1 MKTQQLCFLA
11 SIITLLISACS
22 ENKSAYEKSLS
33 DCPVVATR
41 EKAGNDQIVVL
52 HTDRL
57 KDTLNIPLSQL
68 VENFEIIKLDSRDEA
83 LVKGGPTFITDN
95 YIGVYSNDMPYK
107 LFDKKGNFLHPIGNI
122 GQGPNEYRL
131 LYNSQIDEKNNRI
144 YLLPWQTK
152 QVLVYDLAGS
162 NLPPIPM
169 PCFMPK
175 SVFRVDTEKELLTAG
190 ILPFSNSRAI
200 VWQQDFKGN
209 VLREVDAAPFG
220 GYDDY
225 SNEVSSG
232 QNTGAFDFSIFHW
245 AEQEDSLYHYN
256 AEQNRLIPVFTANF
270 GTVDLPKHGYG
281 ELPGIFMAD
290 IITQVVNGTGV
301 GHAHI
306 LVDKQTLKGCYFNIV
321 NDFLGN
327 MLITMPMYYFA
338 NGRFLQN
345 IDPGDLQE
353 ALEAILSQPENISA
367 SEVEKL
373 TELHHSMS
381 VNDNNYILTGTLKTV
396 TDELIE
402 SVEASPMPK
411 PKVKQVTTK
420 SEDSTKMKE
429 EAEDPDIP
437 YYTAALTTWRS
448 YFRTNNKYK
457 DWDSAN
463 PQKVMI
469 QADIDKYGKPHN
481 VRLLRSSEKKE
492 LDEEA
497 IRLIQEAPIDPASNK
512 DGDPIEHPNWVIP
525 VYFPPK

>member
-1 MKTQQLCFLA
+1 MKTWQLYFLTSVIA
-11 SIITLLISACS
+11 LLVSACS
-22 ENKSAYEKSLS
+22 NRKSTYEKSLN

-41 EKAGNDQIVVL
+41 EKVGNDEVVVL
-52 HTDRL
+52 HTDKL

-68 VENFEIIKLDSRDEA
+68 VENFEIIKLDSKDEA
-83 LVKGGPTFITDN
+83 LVKGGPTFITEN
-95 YIGVYSNDMPYK
+95 YIGVYSSEMPYK
-107 LFDKKGNFLHPIGNI
+107 LFDKKGNYLQRIGNI

-131 LYNSQIDEKNNRI
+131 LYCSQIDEKNNRI

-152 QVLVYDLAGS
+152 QVLVYDLAG
-162 NLPPIPM
+162 NYLPPIPM

-175 SVFRVDTEKELLTAG
+175 SVFHIDTEKELLTAG
-190 ILPFSNSRAI
+190 ILPFGNSKTI

-209 VLREVDAAPFG
+209 ILREVDATPFG

-225 SNEVSSG
+225 SNEVYSG
-232 QNTGAFDFSIFHW
+232 QNTDAFDFSIFHW

-256 AEQNRLIPVFTANF
+256 TEQNRLVPVFTANF

-281 ELPGIFMAD
+281 ELLGFYMAD
-290 IITQVVNGTGV
+290 IITKIVNGTGV
-301 GHAHI
+301 GHVHI

-327 MLITMPMYYFA
+327 MLISMPMYYFG

-353 ALEAILSQPENISA
+353 ALEAILTKPENLTA
-367 SEVEKL
+367 SEVKRL
-373 TELHHSMS
+373 TEIKNSMS

-396 TDELIE
+396 TDELKQ

-411 PKVKQVTTK
+411 TKVRPDSTK
-420 SEDSTKMKE
+420 PGDSTKMKE
-429 EAEDPDIP
+429 ETENSNIP
-437 YYTAALTTWRS
+437 YYTATLSSWKS

-457 DWDSAN
+457 DWDSTN
-463 PQKVMI
+463 PQEVMI
-469 QADIDKYGKPHN
+469 QADIDKYGKPNN
-481 VRLLRSSEKKE
+481 VRILRSSKKKE

-497 IRLIQEAPIDPASNK
+497 IRLIQQAPIDPARNK
-512 DGDPIEHPNWVIP
+512 DGEPIDQPNWVIP